1 MLVLFFTMP
10 RCQVEGC
17 NRGFDSAPR
26 LRRHMKIHNK
36 GYVCSV
42 PGCAETFDK
51 FSKLAIHVRSHGFV
65 CEVCK
70 KTFSRTWELKR
81 HARLHSSDR
90 KMYECPREGCS
101 RVYSK
106 VFNLSERLQLFRE
119 RLSEKAHVTIPK
131 SNCGWSNLVPQV
143 SLKQHMILHSQNKI
157 NLKAPSRGQ
166 SAQKKKSKKK
176 RRPVSLAKKLSG
188 YRSSSLSESS
198 DTHTSEAGSRRRKSN
213 TTFSRNVEE
222 STTSLPSINA
232 ANSHEGPITTA
243 VNMDLPEE
251 VQVDSSSVPSGSV
264 RLSDTPAVDKQHG
277 TSSDLSSNLVPAVLT
292 EEMGES
298 HSVAALSKRAPANM
312 GTKTVT
318 NSNSSQ
324 RVYVENTP
332 AANDDFSCTFSSSDE
347 EGMDWEP
354 TGCNAFTE
362 VDSENETERM
372 ENHAV
377 SSHNCS
383 ANELDSDDGRLVID
397 SDALAEVDSEN
408 EIEKMEK
415 GATRS
420 QNSASE
426 LESDDGRLVI
436 DFGGSSSNAVS
447 QLPSMLSSVNSKE
460 SNKNTPAA
468 NDDFSCTFSS
478 SDEEGMDWEPTGC
491 NAFTEVDSENET
503 ERMENHA
510 VSSHN
515 CSANELDSD
524 DGRLVIDSDALAE
537 VDSENEIEKMEKG
550 ATRSQNSASEL
561 ESDDGRLVIDFGG
574 SSSNAVSQLPSMLS
588 SVNSKESNK
597 VIDSSQRNRDAASVT
612 QVSSLVNKADIS
624 AKKKHKSKK
633 RKRKEKKK
641 SRHDESKAECEST
654 DFPGLDDVLQVIIE
668 EESQISDQIETRS
681 ESDPLHLEHD
691 DISNNRSIRTEKRV
705 TSLDEEETSVE
716 NHTLRRPYQ
725 EEITEEIHNGV
736 HQARIVS
743 NIPSSTTSEE
753 GSLPIE
759 QDFVE
764 YDSVVDLGN
773 DDDISSDENV
783 INISKQTISPHVD
796 GSPIAQVARDN
807 ETGQVGFSRG
817 STPESMGNSPDVSLD
832 NGEVSRDEAA
842 TSPASQSL
850 EETTEN
856 KGKEDKISN
865 NAELTR
871 PRLQCPNKRTI
882 QKNERNVRSKTSNNR
897 SSLIPAKHT
906 ATNAAKSNNS
916 EVEDINVGLNNSE
929 TVSNKTSQKNVEHED
944 SQSEFS
950 VPKFRSRANIFT
962 CDLQTLELLWNFKGK

>member
-1 MLVLFFTMP
+1 MNANNVNDRTA
-10 RCQVEGC
+10 
-17 NRGFDSAPR
+17 S
-26 LRRHMKIHNK
+26 K
-36 GYVCSV
+36 G
-42 PGCAETFDK
+42 
-51 FSKLAIHVRSHGFV
+51 
-65 CEVCK
+65 
-70 KTFSRTWELKR
+70 
-81 HARLHSSDR
+81 
-90 KMYECPREGCS
+90 
-101 RVYSK
+101 
-106 VFNLSERLQLFRE
+106 
-119 RLSEKAHVTIPK
+119 
-131 SNCGWSNLVPQV
+131 
-143 SLKQHMILHSQNKI
+143 
-157 NLKAPSRGQ
+157 
-166 SAQKKKSKKK
+166 
-176 RRPVSLAKKLSG
+176 
-188 YRSSSLSESS
+188 
-198 DTHTSEAGSRRRKSN
+198 N
-213 TTFSRNVEE
+213 TTSSRNFEE
-222 STTSLPSINA
+222 STTSLPSINV

-251 VQVDSSSVPSGSV
+251 VQVDSSPVPSGSV
-264 RLSDTPAVDKQHG
+264 RLIDAPAVDKQHS
-277 TSSDLSSNLVPAVLT
+277 TSSDLSSNMVPEVLT
-292 EEMGES
+292 DEMEES
-298 HSVAALSKRAPANM
+298 HSVAPLSKWAPANM
-312 GTKTVT
+312 GTETVT

-324 RVYVENTP
+324 RACVEKTP
-332 AANDDFSCTFSSSDE
+332 AANDDFICTFSSSDE

-354 TGCNAFTE
+354 AGCNALTE

-383 ANELDSDDGRLVID
+383 ANELDSDDDRLVID
-397 SDALAEVDSEN
+397 CDALAEVDSEN
-408 EIEKMEK
+408 EIERMEK
-415 GATRS
+415 DATRS

-436 DFGGSSSNAVS
+436 N
-447 QLPSMLSSVNSKE
+447 
-460 SNKNTPAA
+460 
-468 NDDFSCTFSS
+468 
-478 SDEEGMDWEPTGC
+478 
-491 NAFTEVDSENET
+491 
-503 ERMENHA
+503 
-510 VSSHN
+510 
-515 CSANELDSD
+515 
-524 DGRLVIDSDALAE
+524 
-537 VDSENEIEKMEKG
+537 
-550 ATRSQNSASEL
+550 
-561 ESDDGRLVIDFGG
+561 FGG

-597 VIDSSQRNRDAASVT
+597 VIGSSQRNRDAASVT
-612 QVSSLVNKADIS
+612 QVSSLVNKVDIS

-641 SRHDESKAECEST
+641 SRRDESEAECEST

-668 EESQISDQIETRS
+668 EESQMSDQIETRS

-691 DISNNRSIRTEKRV
+691 DIANSPAAHSYCSAQMNSRDRSITTEKRV

-716 NHTLRRPYQ
+716 KHTLRRPYQ

-743 NIPSSTTSEE
+743 NIPSSTTSDE

-764 YDSVVDLGN
+764 YESVVDLGN

-783 INISKQTISPHVD
+783 INISQQTISPHFD

-817 STPESMGNSPDVSLD
+817 SIPESMGNSPDVSLD

-842 TSPASQSL
+842 ASPASQSL

-856 KGKEDKISN
+856 KGKEDEISN
-865 NAELTR
+865 NAELTW

-882 QKNERNVRSKTSNNR
+882 QKNERNIGSKISNNR

>member
-1 MLVLFFTMP
+1 MNANNV
-10 RCQVEGC
+10 
-17 NRGFDSAPR
+17 D
-26 LRRHMKIHNK
+26 
-36 GYVCSV
+36 
-42 PGCAETFDK
+42 D
-51 FSKLAIHVRSHGFV
+51 
-65 CEVCK
+65 
-70 KTFSRTWELKR
+70 RT
-81 HARLHSSDR
+81 A
-90 KMYECPREGCS
+90 
-101 RVYSK
+101 
-106 VFNLSERLQLFRE
+106 
-119 RLSEKAHVTIPK
+119 
-131 SNCGWSNLVPQV
+131 
-143 SLKQHMILHSQNKI
+143 SQ
-157 NLKAPSRGQ
+157 
-166 SAQKKKSKKK
+166 
-176 RRPVSLAKKLSG
+176 
-188 YRSSSLSESS
+188 
-198 DTHTSEAGSRRRKSN
+198 SN

-347 EGMDWEP
+347 EGMDWE
-354 TGCNAFTE
+354 
-362 VDSENETERM
+362 
-372 ENHAV
+372 
-377 SSHNCS
+377 
-383 ANELDSDDGRLVID
+383 L
-397 SDALAEVDSEN
+397 
-408 EIEKMEK
+408 
-415 GATRS
+415 
-420 QNSASE
+420 
-426 LESDDGRLVI
+426 
-436 DFGGSSSNAVS
+436 
-447 QLPSMLSSVNSKE
+447 
-460 SNKNTPAA
+460 
-468 NDDFSCTFSS
+468 
-478 SDEEGMDWEPTGC
+478 TGC

-624 AKKKHKSKK
+624 GKKKHKSKK

-668 EESQISDQIETRS
+668 EESQMSDQIETRL

-691 DISNNRSIRTEKRV
+691 DIANSPAAHSYCSVQMNSRDRSIRTEKRV
-705 TSLDEEETSVE
+705 TSLDEEETNVE
-716 NHTLRRPYQ
+716 NHTLSRPYQ
-725 EEITEEIHNGV
+725 EATTEEIHNGV
-736 HQARIVS
+736 RLARIVS

-783 INISKQTISPHVD
+783 MNISQQTISPHVD
-796 GSPIAQVARDN
+796 GSPIAQVTRDN
-807 ETGQVGFSRG
+807 DSGQVGFSRG

-842 TSPASQSL
+842 ASPTSQSL

-882 QKNERNVRSKTSNNR
+882 KKNERNFGSKISNNR

-916 EVEDINVGLNNSE
+916 EVEDINLGLNNSE

-950 VPKFRSRANIFT
+950 APKFRSRANIFT

>member
-1 MLVLFFTMP
+1 
-10 RCQVEGC
+10 
-17 NRGFDSAPR
+17 
-26 LRRHMKIHNK
+26 
-36 GYVCSV
+36 
-42 PGCAETFDK
+42 
-51 FSKLAIHVRSHGFV
+51 
-65 CEVCK
+65 
-70 KTFSRTWELKR
+70 
-81 HARLHSSDR
+81 
-90 KMYECPREGCS
+90 
-101 RVYSK
+101 
-106 VFNLSERLQLFRE
+106 
-119 RLSEKAHVTIPK
+119 
-131 SNCGWSNLVPQV
+131 
-143 SLKQHMILHSQNKI
+143 
-157 NLKAPSRGQ
+157 
-166 SAQKKKSKKK
+166 
-176 RRPVSLAKKLSG
+176 
-188 YRSSSLSESS
+188 
-198 DTHTSEAGSRRRKSN
+198 
-213 TTFSRNVEE
+213 
-222 STTSLPSINA
+222 
-232 ANSHEGPITTA
+232 
-243 VNMDLPEE
+243 MDLPEE
-251 VQVDSSSVPSGSV
+251 VQVDSSPVPSGSV
-264 RLSDTPAVDKQHG
+264 RLSDIPAVDKQHS
-277 TSSDLSSNLVPAVLT
+277 TSSDLSSNMVPAKLT
-292 EEMGES
+292 DEMEES
-298 HSVAALSKRAPANM
+298 HSVAPLSKWAPANM
-312 GTKTVT
+312 GTETVT

-324 RVYVENTP
+324 RACVEKTP
-332 AANDDFSCTFSSSDE
+332 AANDDFICTFSSSDE

-354 TGCNAFTE
+354 AGCNALTE

-383 ANELDSDDGRLVID
+383 ANELDSDDDRLVID
-397 SDALAEVDSEN
+397 CDAPAEVDSEN
-408 EIEKMEK
+408 EIERMEK
-415 GATRS
+415 DATRS
-420 QNSASE
+420 QNS
-426 LESDDGRLVI
+426 
-436 DFGGSSSNAVS
+436 
-447 QLPSMLSSVNSKE
+447 
-460 SNKNTPAA
+460 T
-468 NDDFSCTFSS
+468 
-478 SDEEGMDWEPTGC
+478 
-491 NAFTEVDSENET
+491 
-503 ERMENHA
+503 
-510 VSSHN
+510 
-515 CSANELDSD
+515 
-524 DGRLVIDSDALAE
+524 
-537 VDSENEIEKMEKG
+537 
-550 ATRSQNSASEL
+550 SEL

-641 SRHDESKAECEST
+641 SRRDESKAECEST

-668 EESQISDQIETRS
+668 EESQMSDQIETRS

-691 DISNNRSIRTEKRV
+691 DIANSPAAHSHCSAQMNSRDRSITTEKRV

-743 NIPSSTTSEE
+743 NIPSSSTSDE

-764 YDSVVDLGN
+764 YESVVDLGN

-783 INISKQTISPHVD
+783 INISQQTISPHVD

-807 ETGQVGFSRG
+807 ETGQVGFSLG
-817 STPESMGNSPDVSLD
+817 SIPESMGNSPDVSLD

-842 TSPASQSL
+842 ASPASQSL

-856 KGKEDKISN
+856 KEKEDEISN
-865 NAELTR
+865 NAELIR

-882 QKNERNVRSKTSNNR
+882 QKNERNIGSKTSNNR

-929 TVSNKTSQKNVEHED
+929 TVSKKTSEKNVEHEN

>member
-1 MLVLFFTMP
+1 MNANSVHDRTA
-10 RCQVEGC
+10 
-17 NRGFDSAPR
+17 S
-26 LRRHMKIHNK
+26 K
-36 GYVCSV
+36 G
-42 PGCAETFDK
+42 
-51 FSKLAIHVRSHGFV
+51 
-65 CEVCK
+65 
-70 KTFSRTWELKR
+70 
-81 HARLHSSDR
+81 
-90 KMYECPREGCS
+90 
-101 RVYSK
+101 
-106 VFNLSERLQLFRE
+106 
-119 RLSEKAHVTIPK
+119 
-131 SNCGWSNLVPQV
+131 
-143 SLKQHMILHSQNKI
+143 
-157 NLKAPSRGQ
+157 
-166 SAQKKKSKKK
+166 
-176 RRPVSLAKKLSG
+176 
-188 YRSSSLSESS
+188 
-198 DTHTSEAGSRRRKSN
+198 N
-213 TTFSRNVEE
+213 TTSSRNVEE
-222 STTSLPSINA
+222 STTSLPSINV

-251 VQVDSSSVPSGSV
+251 VQVDSSPVPSGSV
-264 RLSDTPAVDKQHG
+264 SLSDAPAVDKQHS
-277 TSSDLSSNLVPAVLT
+277 TSSDLSSNMVPEVLT
-292 EEMGES
+292 DEMEES
-298 HSVAALSKRAPANM
+298 HSVAPLSKWAPANM
-312 GTKTVT
+312 GTETVT

-324 RVYVENTP
+324 RACVEKTP
-332 AANDDFSCTFSSSDE
+332 AANDDFICTFSSSDE

-354 TGCNAFTE
+354 AGCNALTE

-383 ANELDSDDGRLVID
+383 ANELDSDDDRLVID
-397 SDALAEVDSEN
+397 CDALAEVDSEN

-415 GATRS
+415 DATRS

-436 DFGGSSSNAVS
+436 DFDGSSSN
-447 QLPSMLSSVNSKE
+447 
-460 SNKNTPAA
+460 T
-468 NDDFSCTFSS
+468 
-478 SDEEGMDWEPTGC
+478 
-491 NAFTEVDSENET
+491 
-503 ERMENHA
+503 
-510 VSSHN
+510 
-515 CSANELDSD
+515 
-524 DGRLVIDSDALAE
+524 
-537 VDSENEIEKMEKG
+537 
-550 ATRSQNSASEL
+550 
-561 ESDDGRLVIDFGG
+561 
-574 SSSNAVSQLPSMLS
+574 VSQLPSMLS

-597 VIDSSQRNRDAASVT
+597 VIGSSQRNRDAASVT

-641 SRHDESKAECEST
+641 SRRDESKAECEST

-668 EESQISDQIETRS
+668 EESQICDQTETRS

-691 DISNNRSIRTEKRV
+691 DSANSPAAHSYCSAQMNSRDRSIRTEERV
-705 TSLDEEETSVE
+705 TSLDEEETNVE

-725 EEITEEIHNGV
+725 EETTEEIHNGL

-773 DDDISSDENV
+773 DDDIRSDESV
-783 INISKQTISPHVD
+783 INISQQTISPHVD

-807 ETGQVGFSRG
+807 ESGQVGFSRG

-842 TSPASQSL
+842 VSPASQSL

-865 NAELTR
+865 NAELKR

-882 QKNERNVRSKTSNNR
+882 QKNERNIGSKTSNNR

-929 TVSNKTSQKNVEHED
+929 TVSNKTSEKNVEHEN

>member
-1 MLVLFFTMP
+1 MNANNVH
-10 RCQVEGC
+10 
-17 NRGFDSAPR
+17 D
-26 LRRHMKIHNK
+26 
-36 GYVCSV
+36 
-42 PGCAETFDK
+42 
-51 FSKLAIHVRSHGFV
+51 
-65 CEVCK
+65 
-70 KTFSRTWELKR
+70 RT
-81 HARLHSSDR
+81 A
-90 KMYECPREGCS
+90 
-101 RVYSK
+101 
-106 VFNLSERLQLFRE
+106 
-119 RLSEKAHVTIPK
+119 
-131 SNCGWSNLVPQV
+131 
-143 SLKQHMILHSQNKI
+143 SQ
-157 NLKAPSRGQ
+157 
-166 SAQKKKSKKK
+166 
-176 RRPVSLAKKLSG
+176 
-188 YRSSSLSESS
+188 
-198 DTHTSEAGSRRRKSN
+198 SN
-213 TTFSRNVEE
+213 TTISRNVEE

-251 VQVDSSSVPSGSV
+251 VQVDSSPVPSGSV
-264 RLSDTPAVDKQHG
+264 RLSDAPAVDKQHS
-277 TSSDLSSNLVPAVLT
+277 TSSDLSSNMVPEVLT
-292 EEMGES
+292 DEMEES
-298 HSVAALSKRAPANM
+298 HSVAPLSKWAPANM
-312 GTKTVT
+312 GTETVT

-324 RVYVENTP
+324 RVSVENTP
-332 AANDDFSCTFSSSDE
+332 AANDDVICTFSSSDE

-354 TGCNAFTE
+354 AGCNALTE

-397 SDALAEVDSEN
+397 CDALAEVDSEN

-415 GATRS
+415 DATRS

-436 DFGGSSSNAVS
+436 DFDGGSS
-447 QLPSMLSSVNSKE
+447 
-460 SNKNTPAA
+460 NT
-468 NDDFSCTFSS
+468 
-478 SDEEGMDWEPTGC
+478 
-491 NAFTEVDSENET
+491 
-503 ERMENHA
+503 
-510 VSSHN
+510 
-515 CSANELDSD
+515 
-524 DGRLVIDSDALAE
+524 
-537 VDSENEIEKMEKG
+537 
-550 ATRSQNSASEL
+550 
-561 ESDDGRLVIDFGG
+561 
-574 SSSNAVSQLPSMLS
+574 VSQLPSMLS

-597 VIDSSQRNRDAASVT
+597 VISSSQRNRDAASVT

-641 SRHDESKAECEST
+641 SRRDESKAECEST

-668 EESQISDQIETRS
+668 EESQMSDQIETRS

-691 DISNNRSIRTEKRV
+691 NIANSPAAHSYCSVQMNSRDRSIRTEKRV

-716 NHTLRRPYQ
+716 NHTRRRPYQ

-783 INISKQTISPHVD
+783 INISQQTISPHVD

-807 ETGQVGFSRG
+807 ETGQVGFCRG
-817 STPESMGNSPDVSLD
+817 STPETMGSSPDVSLD

-842 TSPASQSL
+842 ASPASQSL

-882 QKNERNVRSKTSNNR
+882 QKNERNIGSKTSNNR

-929 TVSNKTSQKNVEHED
+929 TVSNKTSEKNVEHEN

>member
-1 MLVLFFTMP
+1 MNANNVH
-10 RCQVEGC
+10 
-17 NRGFDSAPR
+17 D
-26 LRRHMKIHNK
+26 
-36 GYVCSV
+36 
-42 PGCAETFDK
+42 
-51 FSKLAIHVRSHGFV
+51 
-65 CEVCK
+65 
-70 KTFSRTWELKR
+70 RT
-81 HARLHSSDR
+81 A
-90 KMYECPREGCS
+90 
-101 RVYSK
+101 
-106 VFNLSERLQLFRE
+106 
-119 RLSEKAHVTIPK
+119 
-131 SNCGWSNLVPQV
+131 
-143 SLKQHMILHSQNKI
+143 SQ
-157 NLKAPSRGQ
+157 
-166 SAQKKKSKKK
+166 
-176 RRPVSLAKKLSG
+176 
-188 YRSSSLSESS
+188 
-198 DTHTSEAGSRRRKSN
+198 SN
-213 TTFSRNVEE
+213 TTSSRNVEE
-222 STTSLPSINA
+222 STTSLHSINA
-232 ANSHEGPITTA
+232 VNSHEAPITTA

-251 VQVDSSSVPSGSV
+251 VQVDSSPTPSGSGRV
-264 RLSDTPAVDKQHG
+264 SDTPAVHKQHG
-277 TSSDLSSNLVPAVLT
+277 TSSDLSSNLVPALLT
-292 EEMGES
+292 EEMKES
-298 HSVAALSKRAPANM
+298 HSVAPLSRWAPANM
-312 GTKTVT
+312 GPETVT
-318 NSNSSQ
+318 NTNSSQ
-324 RVYVENTP
+324 RVSVENTP
-332 AANDDFSCTFSSSDE
+332 AANDDVICTFSSSDE

-354 TGCNAFTE
+354 VGCNALTE

-397 SDALAEVDSEN
+397 CDALAEVDSEN
-408 EIEKMEK
+408 EIEKIEK
-415 GATRS
+415 DATRS

-436 DFGGSSSNAVS
+436 DFGGSSN
-447 QLPSMLSSVNSKE
+447 
-460 SNKNTPAA
+460 
-468 NDDFSCTFSS
+468 
-478 SDEEGMDWEPTGC
+478 
-491 NAFTEVDSENET
+491 
-503 ERMENHA
+503 
-510 VSSHN
+510 
-515 CSANELDSD
+515 
-524 DGRLVIDSDALAE
+524 
-537 VDSENEIEKMEKG
+537 
-550 ATRSQNSASEL
+550 
-561 ESDDGRLVIDFGG
+561 
-574 SSSNAVSQLPSMLS
+574 NAVSQLPSMLS

-597 VIDSSQRNRDAASVT
+597 VIGSSQRNRDAASVT

-641 SRHDESKAECEST
+641 SRNDESKAECEST

-681 ESDPLHLEHD
+681 ESGPLHLEHD
-691 DISNNRSIRTEKRV
+691 DISNSPAPHSYCSAQMNSRDRSIRTEKRV

-725 EEITEEIHNGV
+725 EEIPEEIHNGV

-882 QKNERNVRSKTSNNR
+882 KKNERNFGSKISNNR

>member
-1 MLVLFFTMP
+1 MNANNVHDRTA
-10 RCQVEGC
+10 
-17 NRGFDSAPR
+17 S
-26 LRRHMKIHNK
+26 K
-36 GYVCSV
+36 G
-42 PGCAETFDK
+42 
-51 FSKLAIHVRSHGFV
+51 
-65 CEVCK
+65 
-70 KTFSRTWELKR
+70 
-81 HARLHSSDR
+81 
-90 KMYECPREGCS
+90 
-101 RVYSK
+101 
-106 VFNLSERLQLFRE
+106 
-119 RLSEKAHVTIPK
+119 
-131 SNCGWSNLVPQV
+131 
-143 SLKQHMILHSQNKI
+143 
-157 NLKAPSRGQ
+157 
-166 SAQKKKSKKK
+166 
-176 RRPVSLAKKLSG
+176 
-188 YRSSSLSESS
+188 
-198 DTHTSEAGSRRRKSN
+198 N
-213 TTFSRNVEE
+213 TTSSRNIEE

-251 VQVDSSSVPSGSV
+251 VQVDSSPVPSGSV
-264 RLSDTPAVDKQHG
+264 CLSDAPAVDKQHS
-277 TSSDLSSNLVPAVLT
+277 TSSDLSSNMVPEVLT
-292 EEMGES
+292 DEMEES
-298 HSVAALSKRAPANM
+298 HSVAPLSKWAPANM
-312 GTKTVT
+312 GTETVT

-324 RVYVENTP
+324 RVSVENTP
-332 AANDDFSCTFSSSDE
+332 TANDDVICTFSSSDE

-354 TGCNAFTE
+354 AGCNALTE

-377 SSHNCS
+377 NSHNCS

-397 SDALAEVDSEN
+397 CDALAEVDSEN

-415 GATRS
+415 DAT
-420 QNSASE
+420 
-426 LESDDGRLVI
+426 
-436 DFGGSSSNAVS
+436 
-447 QLPSMLSSVNSKE
+447 
-460 SNKNTPAA
+460 
-468 NDDFSCTFSS
+468 C
-478 SDEEGMDWEPTGC
+478 
-491 NAFTEVDSENET
+491 
-503 ERMENHA
+503 
-510 VSSHN
+510 
-515 CSANELDSD
+515 
-524 DGRLVIDSDALAE
+524 
-537 VDSENEIEKMEKG
+537 
-550 ATRSQNSASEL
+550 SQNSASEL

-597 VIDSSQRNRDAASVT
+597 VIGSSQRNGDAASVT

-641 SRHDESKAECEST
+641 SRRDESKAECEST

-668 EESQISDQIETRS
+668 EESQMSDQIETRS

-691 DISNNRSIRTEKRV
+691 DIANSPAAHSYCSAQLNSRDRSITTEKRV

-743 NIPSSTTSEE
+743 NIPSSTTSDE

-764 YDSVVDLGN
+764 YESVVDLGN

-783 INISKQTISPHVD
+783 INISQQTISPHVD

-817 STPESMGNSPDVSLD
+817 SIPESMGNSTDVSLD

-842 TSPASQSL
+842 ASPASQSL

-856 KGKEDKISN
+856 KGKEDEISN

-882 QKNERNVRSKTSNNR
+882 QKNERNIGSKTSNNR

-916 EVEDINVGLNNSE
+916 EVEDINVGLNNSQ

>member
-1 MLVLFFTMP
+1 MNANNVHDRTA
-10 RCQVEGC
+10 
-17 NRGFDSAPR
+17 S
-26 LRRHMKIHNK
+26 K
-36 GYVCSV
+36 G
-42 PGCAETFDK
+42 
-51 FSKLAIHVRSHGFV
+51 
-65 CEVCK
+65 
-70 KTFSRTWELKR
+70 
-81 HARLHSSDR
+81 
-90 KMYECPREGCS
+90 
-101 RVYSK
+101 
-106 VFNLSERLQLFRE
+106 
-119 RLSEKAHVTIPK
+119 
-131 SNCGWSNLVPQV
+131 
-143 SLKQHMILHSQNKI
+143 
-157 NLKAPSRGQ
+157 
-166 SAQKKKSKKK
+166 
-176 RRPVSLAKKLSG
+176 
-188 YRSSSLSESS
+188 
-198 DTHTSEAGSRRRKSN
+198 N
-213 TTFSRNVEE
+213 TTSSRNVEE
-222 STTSLPSINA
+222 STTSLPSINV

-251 VQVDSSSVPSGSV
+251 VQVDSSPVPSGSV
-264 RLSDTPAVDKQHG
+264 RLSDAPAVDKQHS
-277 TSSDLSSNLVPAVLT
+277 TSSDLSSNMVPEVLT
-292 EEMGES
+292 DEMEES
-298 HSVAALSKRAPANM
+298 HSVAPLSKWAPANM
-312 GTKTVT
+312 GTETVT
-318 NSNSSQ
+318 NCNSSQ
-324 RVYVENTP
+324 RACVEKTP
-332 AANDDFSCTFSSSDE
+332 AANDDFICTFSSSDE

-354 TGCNAFTE
+354 AGCNALTE

-383 ANELDSDDGRLVID
+383 ANELDSDDDRLVID
-397 SDALAEVDSEN
+397 CDALAEVDSEN
-408 EIEKMEK
+408 EIERMEK
-415 GATRS
+415 DAT
-420 QNSASE
+420 
-426 LESDDGRLVI
+426 G
-436 DFGGSSSNAVS
+436 
-447 QLPSMLSSVNSKE
+447 
-460 SNKNTPAA
+460 
-468 NDDFSCTFSS
+468 
-478 SDEEGMDWEPTGC
+478 
-491 NAFTEVDSENET
+491 
-503 ERMENHA
+503 
-510 VSSHN
+510 
-515 CSANELDSD
+515 
-524 DGRLVIDSDALAE
+524 
-537 VDSENEIEKMEKG
+537 
-550 ATRSQNSASEL
+550 SQNSASEL

-597 VIDSSQRNRDAASVT
+597 VIGSSQRNRDAASVT

-641 SRHDESKAECEST
+641 SRRDESKAECEST

-668 EESQISDQIETRS
+668 EESQMSDQIETRS

-691 DISNNRSIRTEKRV
+691 DIANSPAAHSYCSAQMNSRDRSITTEKRV

-743 NIPSSTTSEE
+743 NIPSSTTSDE

-764 YDSVVDLGN
+764 YESVVDLGN

-783 INISKQTISPHVD
+783 INISQQTISPHVD

-817 STPESMGNSPDVSLD
+817 SIPESMGNSPDVSLD

-842 TSPASQSL
+842 ASPASQSL

-856 KGKEDKISN
+856 KGKEDENSN

-882 QKNERNVRSKTSNNR
+882 QKNERNIGSKTSNNR

-929 TVSNKTSQKNVEHED
+929 TVSNKTSEKNVEHEN

-962 CDLQTLELLWNFKGK
+962 CDLETLELLWNFKGK

>member
-1 MLVLFFTMP
+1 MNANNV
-10 RCQVEGC
+10 
-17 NRGFDSAPR
+17 
-26 LRRHMKIHNK
+26 H
-36 GYVCSV
+36 
-42 PGCAETFDK
+42 
-51 FSKLAIHVRSHGFV
+51 
-65 CEVCK
+65 
-70 KTFSRTWELKR
+70 
-81 HARLHSSDR
+81 DR
-90 KMYECPREGCS
+90 
-101 RVYSK
+101 
-106 VFNLSERLQLFRE
+106 N
-119 RLSEKAHVTIPK
+119 A
-131 SNCGWSNLVPQV
+131 
-143 SLKQHMILHSQNKI
+143 SQ
-157 NLKAPSRGQ
+157 
-166 SAQKKKSKKK
+166 
-176 RRPVSLAKKLSG
+176 
-188 YRSSSLSESS
+188 
-198 DTHTSEAGSRRRKSN
+198 SN
-213 TTFSRNVEE
+213 TTSSRNVEE

-251 VQVDSSSVPSGSV
+251 VQVDSSPVPSGSV
-264 RLSDTPAVDKQHG
+264 RLSDAPAVDKQHS
-277 TSSDLSSNLVPAVLT
+277 TSSDLSSNKVPEVLT
-292 EEMGES
+292 DEMEES
-298 HSVAALSKRAPANM
+298 HSVAPLSKWAPANM
-312 GTKTVT
+312 GTETVT

-324 RVYVENTP
+324 RACVEKTP
-332 AANDDFSCTFSSSDE
+332 AANDDFICTFSSSDE

-354 TGCNAFTE
+354 AGCNALTE

-383 ANELDSDDGRLVID
+383 ANELDSDDDRLVID
-397 SDALAEVDSEN
+397 CDALAEVDSEN

-415 GATRS
+415 DATRS

-436 DFGGSSSNAVS
+436 DFDGSSSN
-447 QLPSMLSSVNSKE
+447 
-460 SNKNTPAA
+460 T
-468 NDDFSCTFSS
+468 
-478 SDEEGMDWEPTGC
+478 
-491 NAFTEVDSENET
+491 
-503 ERMENHA
+503 
-510 VSSHN
+510 
-515 CSANELDSD
+515 
-524 DGRLVIDSDALAE
+524 
-537 VDSENEIEKMEKG
+537 
-550 ATRSQNSASEL
+550 
-561 ESDDGRLVIDFGG
+561 
-574 SSSNAVSQLPSMLS
+574 VSQLPSMLS

-597 VIDSSQRNRDAASVT
+597 VIGSSQRNRDAASVT

-641 SRHDESKAECEST
+641 SRRDESKAECEST

-668 EESQISDQIETRS
+668 EESQICDQTETRS

-691 DISNNRSIRTEKRV
+691 DSANSPAAHSYCSAQMNSRDRSIRTEERV
-705 TSLDEEETSVE
+705 TSLDEEETNVE

-725 EEITEEIHNGV
+725 EETTEEIHNGL

-783 INISKQTISPHVD
+783 INISQQTISPHVD

-842 TSPASQSL
+842 ASPASQSS

-856 KGKEDKISN
+856 KGKEDEISN
-865 NAELTR
+865 NAKLTR

-882 QKNERNVRSKTSNNR
+882 QKNERNIGSKTSNNR

-916 EVEDINVGLNNSE
+916 EVEDINLGLNNSE
-929 TVSNKTSQKNVEHED
+929 TVSNKTPEKNVEHEN

>member
-1 MLVLFFTMP
+1 MNANNVHDRTA
-10 RCQVEGC
+10 
-17 NRGFDSAPR
+17 S
-26 LRRHMKIHNK
+26 K
-36 GYVCSV
+36 G
-42 PGCAETFDK
+42 
-51 FSKLAIHVRSHGFV
+51 
-65 CEVCK
+65 
-70 KTFSRTWELKR
+70 
-81 HARLHSSDR
+81 
-90 KMYECPREGCS
+90 
-101 RVYSK
+101 
-106 VFNLSERLQLFRE
+106 
-119 RLSEKAHVTIPK
+119 
-131 SNCGWSNLVPQV
+131 
-143 SLKQHMILHSQNKI
+143 
-157 NLKAPSRGQ
+157 
-166 SAQKKKSKKK
+166 
-176 RRPVSLAKKLSG
+176 
-188 YRSSSLSESS
+188 
-198 DTHTSEAGSRRRKSN
+198 N
-213 TTFSRNVEE
+213 TTSSRNVEE
-222 STTSLPSINA
+222 STTSLPSINV

-251 VQVDSSSVPSGSV
+251 VQVDSSPVPSGSV
-264 RLSDTPAVDKQHG
+264 RLSDAPAVDKQHS
-277 TSSDLSSNLVPAVLT
+277 TSSDLSSNMVPEVLT
-292 EEMGES
+292 DEMEES
-298 HSVAALSKRAPANM
+298 HSVAPLSKWAPANM
-312 GTKTVT
+312 GTETVT
-318 NSNSSQ
+318 ISNSSQ
-324 RVYVENTP
+324 RACVEKTP
-332 AANDDFSCTFSSSDE
+332 AANDDFICTFSSSDE

-354 TGCNAFTE
+354 AGCNAFTE

-383 ANELDSDDGRLVID
+383 ANELDSDDDRLVID
-397 SDALAEVDSEN
+397 CDALAEVDSEN

-415 GATRS
+415 DATRS

-436 DFGGSSSNAVS
+436 DFDGSSSN
-447 QLPSMLSSVNSKE
+447 
-460 SNKNTPAA
+460 T
-468 NDDFSCTFSS
+468 
-478 SDEEGMDWEPTGC
+478 
-491 NAFTEVDSENET
+491 
-503 ERMENHA
+503 
-510 VSSHN
+510 
-515 CSANELDSD
+515 
-524 DGRLVIDSDALAE
+524 
-537 VDSENEIEKMEKG
+537 
-550 ATRSQNSASEL
+550 
-561 ESDDGRLVIDFGG
+561 
-574 SSSNAVSQLPSMLS
+574 VSQLPSMLS

-597 VIDSSQRNRDAASVT
+597 VIGSSQRNRDAASVT

-641 SRHDESKAECEST
+641 SRRDESKAECEST

-668 EESQISDQIETRS
+668 EESQICDQTETRS

-691 DISNNRSIRTEKRV
+691 DSANSPAAHSYCSAQMNSRDRSIRTEERV
-705 TSLDEEETSVE
+705 TSLDEEETNVE

-725 EEITEEIHNGV
+725 EETTEEIHNGL

-773 DDDISSDENV
+773 DDDIRSDESV
-783 INISKQTISPHVD
+783 INISQQTISPHVD

-807 ETGQVGFSRG
+807 ESGQVGFSRG

-842 TSPASQSL
+842 VSPASQSL

-865 NAELTR
+865 NAELKR

-882 QKNERNVRSKTSNNR
+882 QKNERNIGSKTSNNR

>member
-1 MLVLFFTMP
+1 
-10 RCQVEGC
+10 
-17 NRGFDSAPR
+17 
-26 LRRHMKIHNK
+26 
-36 GYVCSV
+36 
-42 PGCAETFDK
+42 
-51 FSKLAIHVRSHGFV
+51 
-65 CEVCK
+65 
-70 KTFSRTWELKR
+70 
-81 HARLHSSDR
+81 
-90 KMYECPREGCS
+90 
-101 RVYSK
+101 
-106 VFNLSERLQLFRE
+106 
-119 RLSEKAHVTIPK
+119 
-131 SNCGWSNLVPQV
+131 
-143 SLKQHMILHSQNKI
+143 
-157 NLKAPSRGQ
+157 
-166 SAQKKKSKKK
+166 
-176 RRPVSLAKKLSG
+176 
-188 YRSSSLSESS
+188 
-198 DTHTSEAGSRRRKSN
+198 
-213 TTFSRNVEE
+213 
-222 STTSLPSINA
+222 
-232 ANSHEGPITTA
+232 
-243 VNMDLPEE
+243 MDLPEE
-251 VQVDSSSVPSGSV
+251 VQVDSSPVPSGSV
-264 RLSDTPAVDKQHG
+264 SLSDAPAVDKQHS
-277 TSSDLSSNLVPAVLT
+277 TSSDLSSNMVPEVLT
-292 EEMGES
+292 DEMEES
-298 HSVAALSKRAPANM
+298 HSVAPLSKWAPANM
-312 GTKTVT
+312 GTETVT

-324 RVYVENTP
+324 RACVEKTP
-332 AANDDFSCTFSSSDE
+332 AANDDFICTFSSSDE

-354 TGCNAFTE
+354 AGCNALTE

-383 ANELDSDDGRLVID
+383 ANELDSDDDRLVID
-397 SDALAEVDSEN
+397 CDALAEVDSEN

-415 GATRS
+415 DATRS

-436 DFGGSSSNAVS
+436 DFDGSSSN
-447 QLPSMLSSVNSKE
+447 
-460 SNKNTPAA
+460 T
-468 NDDFSCTFSS
+468 
-478 SDEEGMDWEPTGC
+478 
-491 NAFTEVDSENET
+491 
-503 ERMENHA
+503 
-510 VSSHN
+510 
-515 CSANELDSD
+515 
-524 DGRLVIDSDALAE
+524 
-537 VDSENEIEKMEKG
+537 
-550 ATRSQNSASEL
+550 
-561 ESDDGRLVIDFGG
+561 
-574 SSSNAVSQLPSMLS
+574 VSQLPSMLS

-597 VIDSSQRNRDAASVT
+597 VIGSSQRNRDAASVT

-641 SRHDESKAECEST
+641 SRRDESKAECEST

-668 EESQISDQIETRS
+668 EESQICDQTETRS

-691 DISNNRSIRTEKRV
+691 DSANSPAAHSYCSAQMNSRDRSIRTEERV
-705 TSLDEEETSVE
+705 TSLDEEETNVE

-725 EEITEEIHNGV
+725 EETTEEIHNGL

-773 DDDISSDENV
+773 DDDIRSDESV
-783 INISKQTISPHVD
+783 INISQQTISPHVD

-807 ETGQVGFSRG
+807 ESGQVGFSRG

-842 TSPASQSL
+842 VSPASQSL

-865 NAELTR
+865 NAELKR

-882 QKNERNVRSKTSNNR
+882 QKNERNIGSKTSNNR

-929 TVSNKTSQKNVEHED
+929 TVSNKTSEKNVEHEN